1 MGEGNSIEETIHPDK
16 EDDVSELSWLQAVR
30 RITSNRN
37 WTVFVSTVWIYSSM
51 FVFHSYW
58 TLYFRDIGITYI
70 FIGVL
75 FSLMYFMTL
84 IGSFFSGYIVD
95 NYDRRNLT
103 VITMIF
109 PVIPYLT
116 LAFSNDG
123 FVIALA
129 LLIGGM
135 SEFTSGS
142 GNAYQMEQLDRRL
155 GGVAQ
160 SLFTLGTAL
169 GVVPLYV
176 FALMLDLG
184 ITFVIAM
191 RIFFFIAAI
200 LQICVVL
207 IRAFGLEQL
216 PLPERP
222 ERSDSLLKD
231 FVSENIRGFK
241 LLVRVLPVLLLVL
254 TIDALSDSFY
264 GFASTYFVNETL
276 EFGYIEINLM
286 ILITLMISVPLALV
300 LGRVF
305 DKHGGQ
311 RLTLAVYSIMPI
323 SILLLIISQY
333 VRYIAP
339 INWISAIDSIYPGL
353 SVIFS
358 LAFIATA
365 MKSINDILW
374 IAVINTYILK
384 SIPATDFG
392 KMYTYFRV
400 LPTMFLVI
408 GPILAGFIYTN
419 WQGLP
424 LLVMTMILNV
434 MLLVLLVVKNLEPRV
449 GLEELETELNAVHE

>member
-1 MGEGNSIEETIHPDK
+1 MDETDDSIEETSQSIK
-16 EDDVSELSWLQAVR
+16 EDDVSDLSWIQAVR
-30 RITSNRN
+30 RIISNRN
-37 WTVFVSTVWIYSSM
+37 WTIYVSTVWIYSSM

-58 TLYFRDIGITYI
+58 TLYFRDIGISYI
-70 FIGVL
+70 FTGVL
-75 FSLMYFMTL
+75 FSLMYLMTL

-109 PVIPYLT
+109 PVIVYLT
-116 LAFSNDG
+116 LALSTDG

-129 LLIGGM
+129 LLIGGL

-142 GNAYQMEQLDRRL
+142 GNAYHMEQLDRRL

-169 GVVPLYV
+169 GVIPLYV
-176 FALMLDLG
+176 FALMLDFG

-191 RIFFFIAAI
+191 RVFFFIAAI

-207 IRAFGLEQL
+207 IRAFGLEQI

-231 FVSENIRGFK
+231 FMSENIRGFK

-254 TIDALSDSFY
+254 TLDALSDSFY

-286 ILITLMISVPLALV
+286 ILITLFISVPLALV

-305 DKHGGQ
+305 DKRGGQ

-333 VRYIAP
+333 IRYIAP
-339 INWISAIDSIYPGL
+339 SSWIAALDSIYPGL

-358 LAFIATA
+358 LAFIAIA

-374 IAVINTYILK
+374 IAVIDTYILK
-384 SIPATDFG
+384 SIPVADFG
-392 KMYTYFRV
+392 KMYTYVRV
-400 LPTMFLVI
+400 LPTIFLVI
-408 GPILAGFIYTN
+408 GPFLAGVIYTN

-424 LLVMTMILNV
+424 LLLITVILNV
-434 MLLVLLVVKNLEPRV
+434 ALLIVIATKRLEPRV
-449 GLEELETELNAVHE
+449 SIEKLEYESTVRE